1 MRTLAASLG
10 LVVVLALPAGAQRF
24 GGTWVMQAP
33 TGPITLTL
41 TQAAGGR
48 TTGTLTIEGDVIQ
61 LGGTIAQGRL
71 SGQASLGARRGVFE
85 AAVEGDQLA
94 LVIAE
99 TNAAGVPDP
108 ATAQQLLFQR
118 GAAGAAPATPA
129 APGAGAGA
137 PPPARGG
144 GTAADRELTQLL
156 LSSAWCSFS
165 YSQTS
170 GRTSTS
176 RNVFLTDGRLL
187 IGTNTEGGTVNQ
199 YGGTA
204 TPNGSVYSQ
213 SQGGQTARWQVQGG
227 RLFVDLGAG
236 PQPVALSVA
245 RNSNG
250 YPIITA
256 DGTEYSQCR

>member
-1 MRTLAASLG
+1 MSSRSAA
-10 LVVVLALPAGAQRF
+10 VPPPR
-24 GGTWVMQAP
+24 
-33 TGPITLTL
+33 
-41 TQAAGGR
+41 AGG
-48 TTGTLTIEGDVIQ
+48 V
-61 LGGTIAQGRL
+61 
-71 SGQASLGARRGVFE
+71 V
-85 AAVEGDQLA
+85 
-94 LVIAE
+94 
-99 TNAAGVPDP
+99 
-108 ATAQQLLFQR
+108 
-118 GAAGAAPATPA
+118 
-129 APGAGAGA
+129 
-137 PPPARGG
+137 
-144 GTAADRELTQLL
+144 
-156 LSSAWCSFS
+156 
-165 YSQTS
+165 
-170 GRTSTS
+170 RTSTPVAAIGT
-176 RNVFLTDGRLL
+176 RRGAVTGVRLKDGEEL